1 MAKKKVQGTKQ
12 DVPPAA
18 SGWAD
23 RLYRRG
29 ILGVLLIS
37 LSIVTLLGL
46 IRDTDGVVIDWW
58 SKLLRQAFGWGSYVV
73 VLTGFGAGCLLLA
86 GRAPARF
93 PPDGQATQGTAGIQG
108 IPWRVVIGVEI
119 VFLALLGLTH
129 LIYAGTNP
137 WEAAEA
143 GLGGGYIG
151 AVFSGILS
159 DVLGPL
165 PTGLILGG
173 VLFWGV
179 LVAFDLTLEEC
190 LERIESGWYR
200 VRRWIAVGLTGLAS
214 RWPFNLSGNEPSPDG
229 HASLD
234 GEVSPESSFPDA
246 QGTVVWG
253 GAIET
258 PPPSLGTRAR
268 KARVR
273 SARKTPASKP
283 TSKTAT
289 EPKRSRSGKKS
300 RRPKIVLP
308 SLDLLEEPDEASFDE
323 TDIRN
328 KAKTV
333 EETLEHFGVPA
344 KVVEINWGPRVTQYG
359 VEPGYIIR
367 RGQGGEETERK
378 IRVAKIAAL
387 SNDLALALAAAPVR
401 IEAPVPGRSI
411 VGIEVP
417 NSQVSQVSLRRVM
430 SATGFRRLKSDLR
443 LALGEGVAGAPVVAD
458 LAKMPHLLI
467 AGATGSGKSVCINAI
482 ATCLLCQNSPYT
494 MRMVMI
500 DPKRVELSGYN
511 GVPHLF
517 GRVES
522 DVERIV
528 SVLRWL
534 VQAMEERYKRFAES
548 GARHLDD
555 YNRHWRVGSSEYL
568 PRVVILIDELADLM
582 FFAPEEVEHS
592 IIRLAQMA
600 RATGM
605 HLVIATQRPSVD
617 VVTGLIKAN
626 FPARIGFAVT
636 SNTDSRVI
644 LDGVGAETLLSK
656 GDMLYMAPD
665 ASGLVRVQ
673 GCFVSDDEV
682 DRVVR
687 HWQEW
692 AEATEWADADQWVG
706 CPWEHLV
713 GQESEAGADELLQQ
727 AINIVRQ
734 QGRASASLLQRRMH
748 IGYPRA
754 SRLIDEMEERGVV
767 GPGKGGGRMRQV
779 LDPGPEYETEALT
792 GEGGQK

>member
-1 MAKKKVQGTKQ
+1 
-12 DVPPAA
+12 
-18 SGWAD
+18 
-23 RLYRRG
+23 
-29 ILGVLLIS
+29 
-37 LSIVTLLGL
+37 
-46 IRDTDGVVIDWW
+46 
-58 SKLLRQAFGWGSYVV
+58 
-73 VLTGFGAGCLLLA
+73 
-86 GRAPARF
+86 
-93 PPDGQATQGTAGIQG
+93 
-108 IPWRVVIGVEI
+108 
-119 VFLALLGLTH
+119 
-129 LIYAGTNP
+129 
-137 WEAAEA
+137 
-143 GLGGGYIG
+143 
-151 AVFSGILS
+151 
-159 DVLGPL
+159 
-165 PTGLILGG
+165 
-173 VLFWGV
+173 
-179 LVAFDLTLEEC
+179 
-190 LERIESGWYR
+190 
-200 VRRWIAVGLTGLAS
+200 
-214 RWPFNLSGNEPSPDG
+214 
-229 HASLD
+229 
-234 GEVSPESSFPDA
+234 
-246 QGTVVWG
+246 
-253 GAIET
+253 
-258 PPPSLGTRAR
+258 
-268 KARVR
+268 
-273 SARKTPASKP
+273 
-283 TSKTAT
+283 
-289 EPKRSRSGKKS
+289 
-300 RRPKIVLP
+300 
-308 SLDLLEEPDEASFDE
+308 
-323 TDIRN
+323 
-328 KAKTV
+328 
-333 EETLEHFGVPA
+333 VPA

-359 VEPGYIIR
+359 IEPGYIIR

-430 SATGFRRLKSDLR
+430 SAPGFRRLKSDLR

-458 LAKMPHLLI
+458 LGKMPHLLI

-482 ATCLLCQNSPYT
+482 ATGLLFQNSPYT
-494 MRMVMI
+494 LRVVMI
-500 DPKRVELSGYN
+500 DPKRVELAEYN

-528 SVLRWL
+528 GVLRWL

-548 GARHLDD
+548 GSRHLDD

-682 DRVVR
+682 DRVVDY
-687 HWQEW
+687 WQQW
-692 AEATEWADADQWVG
+692 ADTEEWADADQWAG

-713 GQESEAGADELLQQ
+713 GQEAEEGADELLLQ
-727 AINIVRQ
+727 AIEIVQQ

-754 SRLIDEMEERGVV
+754 SRLIDEMEERGIV
-767 GPGKGGGRMRQV
+767 GPGKGGGRPRQV
-779 LDPGPEYETEALT
+779 LEPGPKYETEAPT
-792 GEGGQK
+792 GEGEPR